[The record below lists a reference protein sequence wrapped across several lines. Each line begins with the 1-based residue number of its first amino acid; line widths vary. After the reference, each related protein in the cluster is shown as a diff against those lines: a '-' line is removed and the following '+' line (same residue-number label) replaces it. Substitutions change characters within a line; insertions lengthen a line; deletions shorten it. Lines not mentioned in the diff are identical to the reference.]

1 MLRDI
6 PVHLDLAAGL
16 PAVRGDRAQ
25 LQQVVLNIVLN
36 GLEAASGSIRRA
48 RGLIIRTSM
57 DASVVVVA
65 VEDSGTGIDTADVD
79 RLFEPLYTTKPE
91 GLGMGLSIARTIV
104 GAHGGELRASNNAG
118 GGATFAFTLPAGR

>member
-36 GLEAASGSIRRA
+36 GLEAASGSIRRS